1 MGALF
6 AVHPRRNFTVRIFAM
21 STWVKC
27 TSPQG
32 DVSYINLARAV
43 RLVRDKE
50 NSKTSVLFETAERL
64 LVKETPQELIEE
76 LH

>member
-1 MGALF
+1 
-6 AVHPRRNFTVRIFAM
+6 M
-21 STWVKC
+21 SAWVKC

-32 DVSYINLARAV
+32 DVSYINLARAF

-50 NSKTSVLFETAERL
+50 NTKTSVLFETVERL
-64 LVKETPQELIEE
+64 FVKETPQELIGE